1 MAKNPRSTINR
12 QLILVLPKQP
22 ALDWLMSVDPQPLD
36 HLTLNDIRQETE
48 AFLIPEGIV
57 NSPEQAQSWAERRWS
72 ELFLQFVSG
81 WYLDMDLWPK
91 KRTLKMFREWFDV
104 QYHSM
109 VWDLADEPLT
119 HEEWDD

>member
-22 ALDWLMSVDPQPLD
+22 ALDWIMSVDPQPLD
-36 HLTLNDIRQETE
+36 HLTLNDIRQETD
-48 AFLIPEGIV
+48 AFLISEGIV
-57 NSPEQAQSWAERRWS
+57 NSPEQAQKWAERRWS

-81 WYLDMDLWPK
+81 WYLDMDLWPQ
-91 KRTLKMFREWFDV
+91 KRTLKMFREWFEV